1 MGRSI
6 FFQEL
11 AALGKKFEEHIISNL
26 SILRSKILA
35 KYPTI
40 DINNYEL
47 FTQVQIK
54 LDDIDD
60 YFVADLVFVR
70 KKVDQ
75 FGQTVLDKTDSFVV
89 ETKLKFST
97 DLTNPQISA
106 LLKVKSA
113 SNDFSIRS
121 VSKKSVSQVYTL
133 ENTDGLKLN
142 DFIKVWSE
150 GEDNYLED
158 LSSLK

>member
-1 MGRSI
+1 M
-6 FFQEL
+6 
-11 AALGKKFEEHIISNL
+11 GKKFEEHIISNL